1 MARCHAFGPR
11 SLLQRLPPNGEL
23 QPRSDADACKRA
35 NYLSRSAQGQ
45 HPPPTSPKLDGRVV
59 SWSRQ
64 DSRARDR
71 LLETGER
78 RARAFALDV
87 FPRTRALNPPPS
99 RRRGFAF
106 DASSPPRT
114 AGSCAPTVQAPR
126 PHRRRDMGAS
136 QRRARAALA
145 FVAFLAIFPRV
156 AFAAHED
163 LTDDL
168 CGNTNGARLP
178 RPARLPAQNRS
189 PRDAT
194 SHTFLAS
201 SHRRAARRAISA
213 RAPPSRVSSAHHLPH
228 SLARPS
234 SLGSRPSVLV
244 PRFSSLGSR
253 PSFLF
258 PHPSS
263 LLLTPRP
270 PSLAPQIGTARRRT
284 GSSARTTSRRRALP
298 KRSTAT

>member
-1 MARCHAFGPR
+1 MSRIWTETPAAAIAARTANYEPRSEGCIRRAASICHA
-11 SLLQRLPPNGEL
+11 PP
-23 QPRSDADACKRA
+23 A
-35 NYLSRSAQGQ
+35 SRQ
-45 HPPPTSPKLDGRVV
+45 HPPSNPELDGRVV

-87 FPRTRALNPPPS
+87 LLRTRALNPPPS
-99 RRRGFAF
+99 RRGFAF

-114 AGSCAPTVQAPR
+114 AGSRAPTVQAPR
-126 PHRRRDMGAS
+126 IVVATWAPPS
-136 QRRARAALA
+136 VARAPRSRSSRSSRFSRASPSRSRRTSPSRTICA
-145 FVAFLAIFPRV
+145 AIPTVR
-156 AFAAHED
+156 ASHPQRAS
-163 LTDDL
+163 
-168 CGNTNGARLP
+168 
-178 RPARLPAQNRS
+178 PAEPIPA
-189 PRDAT
+189 RDAT
-194 SHTFLAS
+194 SHTFPAS
-201 SHRRAARRAISA
+201 SRRRAARRAISA
-213 RAPPSRVSSAHHLPH
+213 RAPPSRFSSARHLPR

-244 PRFSSLGSR
+244 PRFSSLV
-253 PSFLF
+253 PL
-258 PHPSS
+258 PQPSS

-284 GSSARTTSRRRALP
+284 GLSARTSSRRHALP